1 MSHID
6 DTSFP
11 FEDLDLTGAQSQTAS
26 ASHTA
31 AAPFLPAAQST
42 APTTTARLSPLPSSL
57 RSRRRSSSN
66 SLLAGANNSF
76 EALRRALSG
85 APELRPSASGAH
97 LYISSGADFD
107 FVPPDIEEDMDDQLT
122 RLSSRLSLLS
132 GRDDSRSVLRLST
145 ESLSALLDTDRAQ
158 SAAVAVAAAAAAR
171 QQQAQQS
178 QPTTATSAYAYSRG
192 LQPSVSVSSNLF
204 GSTES
209 LSSLWL
215 SKTLMPTASA
225 AAAATTTSMPTA
237 ATKATTAPTKPTWF
251 LGDAAETGPIAMDV
265 DGGAC
270 TVTHSPPLASE
281 LPYEGFSLDEIAF
294 FEEGGSGVDAAAA
307 AAPSNVS
314 APLTSDS
321 LCFLDALND
330 EDYAK
335 FDSRL
340 PSPPERVEQTHATS
354 HLLPGASPSAAVAKV
369 KHDHKTPAATGGLR
383 RVSAI
388 GHSHSRP
395 MSAMSCSSVATTT
408 TSGVTSATRRKPVRE
423 TKRQRESRLKQ
434 VTERNVELKRNL
446 EAARSVVHE
455 TLHLVYLVWQQRQLA

>member
-1 MSHID
+1 MLRSSASTTSLFQSMSHID

-158 SAAVAVAAAAAAR
+158 SAAVAVAAAAA
-171 QQQAQQS
+171 
-178 QPTTATSAYAYSRG
+178 
-192 LQPSVSVSSNLF
+192 
-204 GSTES
+204 
-209 LSSLWL
+209 
-215 SKTLMPTASA
+215 
-225 AAAATTTSMPTA
+225 
-237 ATKATTAPTKPTWF
+237 
-251 LGDAAETGPIAMDV
+251 
-265 DGGAC
+265 
-270 TVTHSPPLASE
+270 
-281 LPYEGFSLDEIAF
+281 
-294 FEEGGSGVDAAAA
+294 
-307 AAPSNVS
+307 PSNVS